1 MADDKIHLSDLFG
14 DFNTLS
20 ELIAQLQDLLTL
32 VGGIRGEIKK
42 VGETKWLAGLKDGTN
57 ESKIAIGGLLAMA
70 ENYLKVSQ
78 ELVAVESDSAK
89 QVAKLEAAVKSKNRE
104 IQREAEISEKM
115 LGSYARLKLELK
127 QLSEQW
133 ANTTN
138 AADQSKVAAEMVK
151 VTSQIMLQNKQLKDL
166 INSQAKLNA
175 TRTAASTTNSSNR
188 SLLEEIALNKE
199 LASIVEKTEVAKA
212 KAAAAAT
219 NEYKAQIQAEKEL
232 KMARLEAVS
241 GQSVSLA
248 SLDALSASV
257 QNLNLSYTQAKALYE
272 QVELAVSDLQTAQK
286 GQNKALDDASKILE
300 TLAGNLENYERK
312 MGITSSRMSL
322 RQRQWDGLTNSIY
335 QITRELPNL
344 AVRADTFFLAIS
356 NNIPIFIEEFARARK
371 ELGSFRATFLKTL
384 KSFALGSVL
393 GIALLVLSRFSDII
407 KVFDKLFNT
416 LEDGM
421 LKTGAFYRQL
431 ADHVKSA
438 SSSVVK
444 QIYNVRALSR
454 EWQKTR
460 NLEERQNFLS
470 KYRKE
475 LDETGLSIKS
485 VSDAEKVF
493 GENTNVIVEAY
504 FERAKAAA
512 AAALAEEDYKEAVE
526 KAISAEQRATEL
538 IGNGEEVDEMRMR
551 SLFASQYGITDE
563 KQIKSGAFKVDK
575 KTLRKIIEDYQKAL
589 GEATVNLTFY
599 GNKRAGWSRT
609 WLTPFVGG
617 IPKEFKELIDLYN
630 NLDKG
635 TVELSKSTAEW
646 IAVANEAGEGSYKLR
661 ERLRAQDEAMN
672 RGDQAAK
679 KSAEYMNNWS
689 KAIDKA
695 GVSLTDLSKKIDE
708 FDLKSL
714 KDLNDS
720 LLDLMNN
727 QAYARGGV
735 EISVPGYSIV
745 DGKVVESMKDEVIT
759 SSFGKSKVEAAQ
771 QRQER
776 ITQWENELKDM
787 QETYDRLGPSV
798 DRPRLWQDIQRKKA
812 AILNEAKSLQDEL
825 TQIDIEQYSATAS
838 LYADNLRNR
847 LDAIKEGS
855 DEEIELRKR
864 LIRATMAA
872 EIAENATLEPLLQKS
887 VSAIRAKYRLEE
899 ERAEREWIVKRNE
912 WRKQELENENE
923 YLNKYTSMYV
933 SNLVALERI
942 AMQTELAENAELIE
956 NGLISR
962 EAIIDKYTKR
972 INDIYDEHRSELLSS
987 EKSFWNLMEEF
998 ATEGSAEQLMAQL
1011 KQYDIELENEKLQYK
1026 ELIAVMPAYGKML
1039 EQLYEKRKR
1048 LAIGKYNQSQFD
1060 KLQDIQSVI
1069 FGMRPQIG
1077 EQAQARFD
1085 LQQEWARYSM
1095 QLELFDNGQLDLTN
1109 DELDAIY
1116 HNLARIGLEM
1126 KRLSGPQGTNA
1137 RVAGHGLLGL
1147 ITLPDKDPRTGKPTG
1162 KWTDLSDEQ
1171 YEAAES
1177 ALSSIKDSIDSVVES
1192 YIALAQAAYDA
1203 AQAQVD
1209 AAKTAYEYELE
1220 ARANGYAND
1229 VEGAKRELQLER
1241 SKAKQKEQLLRSA
1254 QKAQERIN
1262 TAAQVSDLITASARI
1277 LKAFAAN
1284 PVLAKVMIAA
1294 MWGMFG
1300 MAKIKA
1306 AQVANVS
1313 STYGDGGYEL
1323 AVGGS
1328 HASGNDIKTGIRTT
1342 KGRQMVIEGGEG
1354 VGVFSRRAVTKYGDI
1369 IPSLVDSINQGDL
1382 DSVSVDSV
1390 LGQTRY
1396 AKEVLAMQQVTN
1408 AVDLSTVEGLLSVIV
1423 SQYGSKSVVLGDGSV
1438 LEKRGNTTKITR
1450 RN

>member
-1 MADDKIHLSDLFG
+1 MAEDGKISTSEILEDDG
-14 DFNTLS
+14 TLES
-20 ELIAQLQDLLTL
+20 IIAQLEEMIGL
-32 VGGIRGEIKK
+32 VNKLNGEIKK
-42 VGETKWLAGLKDGTN
+42 GDSGKWLAGLDKDGQ
-57 ESKIAIGGLLAMA
+57 EAKSAIAAVTSMVERLIA
-70 ENYLKVSQ
+70 VSQ
-78 ELVAVESDSAK
+78 NLIAVRHESSKEIARM
-89 QVAKLEAAVKSKNRE
+89 EAIVKSENRE
-104 IQREAEISEKM
+104 LQREAEINTKVA
-115 LGSYARLKLELK
+115 GSYARLKLELK
-127 QLSEQW
+127 QLEEQW
-133 ANTTN
+133 VNTTD
-138 AADQSKVAAEMVK
+138 ASRKAQIAGDMTK
-151 VTSQIMLQNKQLKDL
+151 VTSQIILQNKQLKDL

-175 TRTAASTTNSSNR
+175 MRTAASTYSGTNK

-199 LASIVEKTEVAKA
+199 LAYIVEKTEAARA

-219 NEYKAQIQAEKEL
+219 NEYKEQIRAEKEL

-241 GQSVSLA
+241 GQSVSA
-248 SLDALSASV
+248 DSLDALNEKV
-257 QNLNLSYTQAKALYE
+257 KDLNLSYTQAKALYE
-272 QVELAVSDLQTAQK
+272 QVELAVSDLQGAQD
-286 GQNKALDDASKILE
+286 GQNKTLDDASNILE
-300 TLAGNLENYERK
+300 ILAGNLENYERK

-384 KSFALGSVL
+384 KSFAIGSVL

-407 KVFDKLFNT
+407 KVFDKLFST
-416 LEDGM
+416 LEDGT

-438 SSSVVK
+438 TSSVVK

-454 EWQKTR
+454 EWQKLDT
-460 NLEERQNFLS
+460 LEQRTAFLS

-475 LDETGLSIKS
+475 LDETGLSIKNIENS
-485 VSDAEKVF
+485 EDAFSK
-493 GENTNVIVEAY
+493 NTNLIIEA
-504 FERAKAAA
+504 FIERAKAAA
-512 AAALAEEDYKEAVE
+512 AAALAEENYKVAVE
-526 KAISAEQRATEL
+526 KAIDAEAKASKRISKATGTQTEVTERQLRESFATRYGVTDRAMIATGRFQLTKSQLGSVLEDLAKAFSISGITGPNVKQTANKDINALLNLYHSLEDGEL
-538 IGNGEEVDEMRMR
+538 ATINKDIAEWVEVVAETGKKSKDVRR
-551 SLFASQYGITDE
+551 SLEDMV
-563 KQIKSGAFKVDK
+563 KAF
-575 KTLRKIIEDYQKAL
+575 
-589 GEATVNLTFY
+589 
-599 GNKRAGWSRT
+599 NK
-609 WLTPFVGG
+609 
-617 IPKEFKELIDLYN
+617 
-630 NLDKG
+630 
-635 TVELSKSTAEW
+635 
-646 IAVANEAGEGSYKLR
+646 
-661 ERLRAQDEAMN
+661 
-672 RGDQAAK
+672 GDQAADK
-679 KSAEYMNNWS
+679 YEEYLSYSADAMN
-689 KAIDKA
+689 KA
-695 GVSLTDLSKKIDE
+695 GVALSDLTKKLND
-708 FDLKSL
+708 FGLKTL

-720 LLDLMNN
+720 TAALMNN
-727 QAYARGGV
+727 VSYAKGGV
-735 EISVPGYSIV
+735 TTQKPTFKIV
-745 DGKVVESMKDEVIT
+745 DGKLVQSEESITVKSSFDKQVLTESQNLQEAIKGHQNTIDELNQLWYKASQEEKILIT
-759 SSFGKSKVEAAQ
+759 SYIEREEQAMANGVQALSDTIQ
-771 QRQER
+771 Q
-776 ITQWENELKDM
+776 TQLEEN
-787 QETYDRLGPSV
+787 
-798 DRPRLWQDIQRKKA
+798 
-812 AILNEAKSLQDEL
+812 
-825 TQIDIEQYSATAS
+825 SALAG

-847 LDAIKEGS
+847 LDAVKEGS

-933 SNLVALERI
+933 SNLVELERI

-987 EKSFWNLMEEF
+987 EKSFWNLMGEF
-998 ATEGSAEQLMAQL
+998 ATEGSAEQLTAQL

-1026 ELIAVMPAYGKML
+1026 ELIEVMPAYGKML
-1039 EQLYEKRKR
+1039 EQLYAKRKR
-1048 LAIGKYNQSQFD
+1048 LAIGRYNQSQFD

-1085 LQQEWARYSM
+1085 LQQEWDRYSM

-1126 KRLSGPQGTNA
+1126 ERLSGFQGDVA
-1137 RVAGHGLLGL
+1137 RVAEHGLLGL
-1147 ITLPDKDPRTGKPTG
+1147 VTLPDKDPRTGKPTG
-1162 KWTDLSDEQ
+1162 KWTDLSADQ
-1171 YEAAES
+1171 YDAAES
-1177 ALSSIKDSIDSVVES
+1177 ALSSIKDSVDSVVES

-1241 SKAKQKEQLLRSA
+1241 SKAKQKEQLLKSA

-1262 TAAQVSDLITASARI
+1262 TATQVSDLITASASI
-1277 LKAFAAN
+1277 LKAFAAY
-1284 PVLAKVMIAA
+1284 PIVAGAMLAA

-1354 VGVFSRRAVTKYGDI
+1354 VGVFSRRAVTKYGDV

-1408 AVDLSTVEGLLSVIV
+1408 AVDLSTVEGLLSAIV

>member
-1 MADDKIHLSDLFG
+1 MAEDGKISTSEILEDDG
-14 DFNTLS
+14 TL
-20 ELIAQLQDLLTL
+20 EDIIAQLEEMIGL
-32 VGGIRGEIKK
+32 VNKLNGEIKK
-42 VGETKWLAGLKDGTN
+42 GDSGKWLAGLDKDGQ
-57 ESKIAIGGLLAMA
+57 EAKLAIAAVTSMVEKLIA
-70 ENYLKVSQ
+70 VSQ
-78 ELVAVESDSAK
+78 NLIAVRQESSKEIARM
-89 QVAKLEAAVKSKNRE
+89 EAIVKSENRE
-104 IQREAEISEKM
+104 LQREAEINTKVA
-115 LGSYARLKLELK
+115 GSYARLKLELK
-127 QLSEQW
+127 QLEEQW
-133 ANTTN
+133 VNTTD
-138 AADQSKVAAEMVK
+138 ASKKAQIAGDMSK
-151 VTSQIMLQNKQLKDL
+151 ITSQIILQNKQLKDL

-175 TRTAASTTNSSNR
+175 MRTAASTYRGTNK

-199 LASIVEKTEVAKA
+199 LASIVEKTEAARA

-219 NEYKAQIQAEKEL
+219 NEYKEQIQAEKEL

-241 GQSVSLA
+241 GQSVSA
-248 SLDALSASV
+248 DSLDALNV
-257 QNLNLSYTQAKALYE
+257 KVKELNLSYTQAKALYE
-272 QVELAVSDLQTAQK
+272 QVELAVSDLQGAQD
-286 GQNKALDDASKILE
+286 GQNDTLDEASKILE

-384 KSFALGSVL
+384 KSFAIGSVL

-416 LEDGM
+416 LEDGT

-438 SSSVVK
+438 TSSVVK

-454 EWQKTR
+454 EWQKLDT
-460 NLEERQNFLS
+460 LEQRTAFLS

-475 LDETGLSIKS
+475 LDETGLSIKNVGDS
-485 VSDAEKVF
+485 EDAFSK
-493 GENTNVIVEAY
+493 NTNLIIEA
-504 FERAKAAA
+504 FIERAKAAA
-512 AAALAEEDYKEAVE
+512 AAALAEENYKVAVE
-526 KAISAEQRATEL
+526 KAIDAEAKASKKISKARGEDVEVTESQLRRDFAKRYGVTDRAMIATGRFQLSKSQLGSVLEDL
-538 IGNGEEVDEMRMR
+538 AKAFGISGITDPNVKQTTNKDINALLKLYHSLGNGE
-551 SLFASQYGITDE
+551 L
-563 KQIKSGAFKVDK
+563 
-575 KTLRKIIEDYQKAL
+575 
-589 GEATVNLTFY
+589 ATI
-599 GNKRAGWSRT
+599 NKD
-609 WLTPFVGG
+609 
-617 IPKEFKELIDLYN
+617 I
-630 NLDKG
+630 
-635 TVELSKSTAEW
+635 AEW
-646 IAVANEAGEGSYKLR
+646 VEVVAETGKKSR
-661 ERLRAQDEAMN
+661 DVRRALEDMVKAFN
-672 RGDQAAK
+672 KGDQAADK
-679 KSAEYMNNWS
+679 YEEYLSYSADAMN
-689 KAIDKA
+689 KA
-695 GVSLTDLSKKIDE
+695 GVALSDLTKKLND
-708 FDLKSL
+708 FGLKTL

-720 LLDLMNN
+720 IAALMNN
-727 QAYARGGV
+727 VSYAKGGV
-735 EISVPGYSIV
+735 DTKKPTFKIV
-745 DGKVVESMKDEVIT
+745 DGKLVQGEESTTVKSSFDKQILTESQNLQEAIKEHQNTIDELEQLWYKGSQEEKIFIT
-759 SSFGKSKVEAAQ
+759 SYIEREEQAIANGVQALSDTIQ
-771 QRQER
+771 Q
-776 ITQWENELKDM
+776 TQLEEN
-787 QETYDRLGPSV
+787 
-798 DRPRLWQDIQRKKA
+798 
-812 AILNEAKSLQDEL
+812 
-825 TQIDIEQYSATAS
+825 SALAG

-847 LDAIKEGS
+847 LDAVKEGS

-962 EAIIDKYTKR
+962 EAIIDKYSKR

-987 EKSFWNLMEEF
+987 EKSFWNLMGEF
-998 ATEGSAEQLMAQL
+998 DTEGSAEQLTAQL

-1026 ELIAVMPAYGKML
+1026 ELIEVMPAYGKML
-1039 EQLYEKRKR
+1039 EQLYAKRKR
-1048 LAIGKYNQSQFD
+1048 LAVGKYSQSQFD

-1085 LQQEWARYSM
+1085 LQQEWDRYLM

-1126 KRLSGPQGTNA
+1126 ERLSGFQGTNA
-1137 RVAGHGLLGL
+1137 RVAEHGLLGL
-1147 ITLPDKDPRTGKPTG
+1147 LTLPDKDPRTGKSTG
-1162 KWTDLSDEQ
+1162 KWTDLSADQ
-1171 YEAAES
+1171 YDAAES
-1177 ALSSIKDSIDSVVES
+1177 ALSSIKDSVDSVVES
-1192 YIALAQAAYDA
+1192 YVALAQAAYDA

-1262 TAAQVSDLITASARI
+1262 TATQVSDLITASASI
-1277 LKAFAAN
+1277 LKAFAAY
-1284 PVLAKVMIAA
+1284 PILAGAMITA

-1369 IPSLVDSINQGDL
+1369 IPSLVDSINQGDF

>member
-1 MADDKIHLSDLFG
+1 MAEDGKISTSEILEDDG
-14 DFNTLS
+14 TL
-20 ELIAQLQDLLTL
+20 EDIIAQLEEMIGL
-32 VGGIRGEIKK
+32 VNKLNGEIKK
-42 VGETKWLAGLKDGTN
+42 GDSGKWLAGLDKDGQ
-57 ESKIAIGGLLAMA
+57 EAKSAIAAVTSMVERLIA
-70 ENYLKVSQ
+70 VSQ
-78 ELVAVESDSAK
+78 NLIAVRHESSKEIARM
-89 QVAKLEAAVKSKNRE
+89 EAIVKSENRE
-104 IQREAEISEKM
+104 LQREAEINTKVA
-115 LGSYARLKLELK
+115 GSYARLKLELK
-127 QLSEQW
+127 QLEEQW
-133 ANTTN
+133 VNTTD
-138 AADQSKVAAEMVK
+138 ASKKAQIAGDMTK
-151 VTSQIMLQNKQLKDL
+151 VTSQIILQNKQLKDL

-175 TRTAASTTNSSNR
+175 MRTAASTTSSSNK

-199 LASIVEKTEVAKA
+199 LASIVEKTEAARA

-241 GQSVSLA
+241 NQSVSADSLA
-248 SLDALSASV
+248 ALNIKV
-257 QNLNLSYTQAKALYE
+257 KDLNLSYTQAKALYE
-272 QVELAVSDLQTAQK
+272 QVELAVSDLQGTQN
-286 GQNKALDDASKILE
+286 GQNKTLENASSILE

-384 KSFALGSVL
+384 KSFAIGSVL

-407 KVFDKLFNT
+407 KVFDKLFST
-416 LEDGM
+416 LEDGT

-454 EWQKTR
+454 EWQKLDT
-460 NLEERQNFLS
+460 LEQRTAFLS

-475 LDETGLSIKS
+475 LDETGLSIKTIEDS
-485 VSDAEKVF
+485 EDALRK
-493 GENTNVIVEAY
+493 NTNLVIEA
-504 FERAKAAA
+504 FIERAKAAA
-512 AAALAEEDYKEAVE
+512 AAALAEENYKVAVE
-526 KAISAEQRATEL
+526 KAIDAEAKASKKISKATGTQTEVTERQLRESFAKRYGVTDQAMIATGRFQFSKAEL
-538 IGNGEEVDEMRMR
+538 
-551 SLFASQYGITDE
+551 
-563 KQIKSGAFKVDK
+563 KSVIYDLA
-575 KTLRKIIEDYQKAL
+575 KAL
-589 GEATVNLTFY
+589 KESSVTSAVEGGYMLPESTRNRQINKLLEQYYDENAFAVVN
-599 GNKRAGWSRT
+599 
-609 WLTPFVGG
+609 
-617 IPKEFKELIDLYN
+617 KE
-630 NLDKG
+630 
-635 TVELSKSTAEW
+635 VVEW
-646 IAVANEAGEGSYKLR
+646 IEVVLETGKASRGVRKALEDMVKAFNK
-661 ERLRAQDEAMN
+661 
-672 RGDQAAK
+672 GDQAADK
-679 KSAEYMNNWS
+679 YEEYLSYSADAMN
-689 KAIDKA
+689 KA
-695 GVSLTDLSKKIDE
+695 GVALSDLTKKLND
-708 FDLKSL
+708 FGLKTL

-720 LLDLMNN
+720 IAALMNN
-727 QAYARGGV
+727 RSYARGGV
-735 EISVPGYSIV
+735 TTQRPTFDIV
-745 DGKVVESMKDEVIT
+745 DGKLVQSEESTTVKSSFDKQILTESQNLQEAIKGHQNTIDELNQMWYKASQEEKILIT
-759 SSFGKSKVEAAQ
+759 SYIEREEQAMANGVQALSDTIQ
-771 QRQER
+771 Q
-776 ITQWENELKDM
+776 TQLEEN
-787 QETYDRLGPSV
+787 
-798 DRPRLWQDIQRKKA
+798 
-812 AILNEAKSLQDEL
+812 
-825 TQIDIEQYSATAS
+825 SALAG

-847 LDAIKEGS
+847 LDAVKEGS

-987 EKSFWNLMEEF
+987 EKSFWGLMEEF
-998 ATEGSAEQLMAQL
+998 ATEGSAEQLTAQL

-1026 ELIAVMPAYGKML
+1026 ELIEVMPAYGKML
-1039 EQLYEKRKR
+1039 EQLYAKRKR

-1126 KRLSGPQGTNA
+1126 ERLSGFQGTNA
-1137 RVAGHGLLGL
+1137 RVAEHGLLGL
-1147 ITLPDKDPRTGKPTG
+1147 LTLPDKDPRTGKSTG
-1162 KWTDLSDEQ
+1162 KWTDLSADQ
-1171 YEAAES
+1171 YDAAES
-1177 ALSSIKDSIDSVVES
+1177 ALSSLKDSVNSVVES

-1262 TAAQVSDLITASARI
+1262 TATQVSDLVTASASI
-1277 LKAFAAN
+1277 LKAFAAY
-1284 PVLAKVMIAA
+1284 PILAGAMITA

>member
-42 VGETKWLAGLKDGTN
+42 VGETKWLSGLKDGTN

-138 AADQSKVAAEMVK
+138 AAEQSKIAADMVK

-175 TRTAASTTNSSNR
+175 MRTAASTTNSSNK

-199 LASIVEKTEVAKA
+199 LASIIEKTEVAKA

-219 NEYKAQIQAEKEL
+219 NEYKEQIKAEKEL

-241 GQSVSLA
+241 NQSVSLA

-272 QVELAVSDLQTAQK
+272 QVELAVSDLQTAQN

-356 NNIPIFIEEFARARK
+356 NNIPIFIEEFVRARK

-384 KSFALGSVL
+384 KSFAIGSVL

-416 LEDGM
+416 LEDGT

-438 SSSVVK
+438 TSSVVK

-454 EWQKTR
+454 EWQKLDT
-460 NLEERQNFLS
+460 LEQRTAFLS

-475 LDETGLSIKS
+475 LDETGLSIKNVEDS
-485 VSDAEKVF
+485 EDAFSK
-493 GENTNVIVEAY
+493 NTNLIIEA
-504 FERAKAAA
+504 FIERAKAAA
-512 AAALAEEDYKEAVE
+512 AAALAEENYKVAVE
-526 KAISAEQRATEL
+526 KAIDAEAKASRRISRAT
-538 IGNGEEVDEMRMR
+538 GTQTEVTERQLR
-551 SLFASQYGITDE
+551 ESFATRYGVTD
-563 KQIKSGAFKVDK
+563 QAMI
-575 KTLRKIIEDYQKAL
+575 
-589 GEATVNLTFY
+589 ATGRFQ
-599 GNKRAGWSRT
+599 
-609 WLTPFVGG
+609 
-617 IPKEFKELIDLYN
+617 
-630 NLDKG
+630 
-635 TVELSKSTAEW
+635 LSKSQLGSVLEDLAKAFGISGITSPNVKQTANKDINALLKLYHSLEDGELATINKDIAEW
-646 IAVANEAGEGSYKLR
+646 VEVVAETGKKSKDVR
-661 ERLRAQDEAMN
+661 RALENMVKAFN
-672 RGDQAAK
+672 RGDQAADK
-679 KSAEYMNNWS
+679 YEEYLSYSADAMYR
-689 KAIDKA
+689 A
-695 GVSLTDLSKKIDE
+695 GVSLSDLTKKLND
-708 FDLKSL
+708 FGLKTL

-720 LLDLMNN
+720 IAALMNN
-727 QAYARGGV
+727 RSYARGGV
-735 EISVPGYSIV
+735 TTQMPTFDIVNGKLVPGE
-745 DGKVVESMKDEVIT
+745 ESTTVK
-759 SSFGKSKVEAAQ
+759 SSFDKQILTDSQNLQEAIKEHQ
-771 QRQER
+771 NT
-776 ITQWENELKDM
+776 IDELN
-787 QETYDRLGPSV
+787 Q
-798 DRPRLWQDIQRKKA
+798 LWHKA
-812 AILNEAKSLQDEL
+812 SQDEKIL
-825 TQIDIEQYSATAS
+825 ISSYIEREEQAIANGVQALSDTIRQTQLEENSALAS
-838 LYADNLRNR
+838 LYVDNLRNR

-855 DEEIELRKR
+855 DEEIELRRR

-962 EAIIDKYTKR
+962 EAIINKYTKR

-987 EKSFWNLMEEF
+987 EKSFWGLMEEF
-998 ATEGSAEQLMAQL
+998 ATDGSAEQLTAQL

-1026 ELIAVMPAYGKML
+1026 ELIEVMPEYGKML
-1039 EQLYEKRKR
+1039 EQLYAKRKR

-1126 KRLSGPQGTNA
+1126 KRLSGFQGTNA
-1137 RVAGHGLLGL
+1137 RVAEHGLLGL
-1147 ITLPDKDPRTGKPTG
+1147 FTLPDKDPRTGKSTG
-1162 KWTDLSDEQ
+1162 KWTDLSADQ
-1171 YEAAES
+1171 YDAAES
-1177 ALSSIKDSIDSVVES
+1177 ALSSIKDSVDSVVES

-1241 SKAKQKEQLLRSA
+1241 SKAKQKEQLLKSS

-1262 TAAQVSDLITASARI
+1262 TATQVSDLITASASI
-1277 LKAFAAN
+1277 LKAFAAY
-1284 PVLAKVMIAA
+1284 PYVAAALLAA

-1306 AQVANVS
+1306 SQVARTS

-1342 KGRQMVIEGGEG
+1342 KGHQMVIEGGEG
-1354 VGVFSRRAVTKYGDI
+1354 VGVFSRKAVTKYGDI
-1369 IPSLVDSINQGDL
+1369 IPSLVDSINQGDF
-1382 DSVSVDSV
+1382 DSVSVDNV
-1390 LGQTRY
+1390 LGQARY

-1423 SQYGSKSVVLGDGSV
+1423 SQHGSKSVVLSDGSV
-1438 LEKRGNTTKITR
+1438 LEKKGNTTKITR

>member
-1 MADDKIHLSDLFG
+1 MAEDGKISTSEILEDDG
-14 DFNTLS
+14 TL
-20 ELIAQLQDLLTL
+20 EDIIAQLEEMIGL
-32 VGGIRGEIKK
+32 VNKLNGEIKK
-42 VGETKWLAGLKDGTN
+42 GDSGKWLAGLDKDGQ
-57 ESKIAIGGLLAMA
+57 EAKLAIAAVTSMVEKLIS
-70 ENYLKVSQ
+70 VSQ
-78 ELVAVESDSAK
+78 NLIAVRQESSKEIARM
-89 QVAKLEAAVKSKNRE
+89 EAIVKSENRE
-104 IQREAEISEKM
+104 LQREAEINTKVA
-115 LGSYARLKLELK
+115 GSYARLKLELK
-127 QLSEQW
+127 QLEEQW
-133 ANTTN
+133 MNTTD
-138 AADQSKVAAEMVK
+138 ASKKAQIAGDMTK
-151 VTSQIMLQNKQLKDL
+151 ITSQIILQNKQLKDL

-175 TRTAASTTNSSNR
+175 MRTAASTYRGTNK

-199 LASIVEKTEVAKA
+199 LASIVEKTEAARA

-219 NEYKAQIQAEKEL
+219 NEYKEQIQAEKEL

-241 GQSVSLA
+241 GQSVSA
-248 SLDALSASV
+248 DSLDALNV
-257 QNLNLSYTQAKALYE
+257 KVKELNLSYTQAKALYE
-272 QVELAVSDLQTAQK
+272 QVELAVSDLQGAQD
-286 GQNKALDDASKILE
+286 GQNDTLDEASKILE

-371 ELGSFRATFLKTL
+371 EIGSFRATFLKTL
-384 KSFALGSVL
+384 KSFAIGSVL

-416 LEDGM
+416 LEDGT

-431 ADHVKSA
+431 ADHVKNA
-438 SSSVVK
+438 TSSVVK

-454 EWQKTR
+454 EWQKLDT
-460 NLEERQNFLS
+460 LEQRTEFLS

-475 LDETGLSIKS
+475 LDETGLSIKNVGDS
-485 VSDAEKVF
+485 EDAFSK
-493 GENTNVIVEAY
+493 NTNLIIEA
-504 FERAKAAA
+504 FIERAKAAA
-512 AAALAEEDYKEAVE
+512 AAALAEENYKVAVE
-526 KAISAEQRATEL
+526 KAIDAEAKASKRISKARGEDVEVTESQLRRDFAKRYGVTDRAMIATGRFQL
-538 IGNGEEVDEMRMR
+538 
-551 SLFASQYGITDE
+551 SKSQLGSVLEDLAKAFGISGITDPNV
-563 KQIKSGAFKVDK
+563 KQTANKDIN
-575 KTLRKIIEDYQKAL
+575 AL
-589 GEATVNLTFY
+589 LKLYHSLGDGELATI
-599 GNKRAGWSRT
+599 NKD
-609 WLTPFVGG
+609 
-617 IPKEFKELIDLYN
+617 I
-630 NLDKG
+630 
-635 TVELSKSTAEW
+635 AEW
-646 IAVANEAGEGSYKLR
+646 VEVVAETGKKSKDVRRSLENMVKAFNK
-661 ERLRAQDEAMN
+661 
-672 RGDQAAK
+672 GDQAADK
-679 KSAEYMNNWS
+679 YEEYLSYSADAMN
-689 KAIDKA
+689 KA
-695 GVSLTDLSKKIDE
+695 GVALSDLTKKLND
-708 FDLKSL
+708 FGLKTL

-720 LLDLMNN
+720 IAALMNN
-727 QAYARGGV
+727 RSYARGGV
-735 EISVPGYSIV
+735 TTQRPTFDIV
-745 DGKVVESMKDEVIT
+745 DGKLVQSEESTTVKSSFDKQILTESQNLQEAIKGHQNTIDELNQMWYKASQEEKILIT
-759 SSFGKSKVEAAQ
+759 SYIEREEQAMANGVQALSDTIQ
-771 QRQER
+771 Q
-776 ITQWENELKDM
+776 TQLEEN
-787 QETYDRLGPSV
+787 
-798 DRPRLWQDIQRKKA
+798 
-812 AILNEAKSLQDEL
+812 
-825 TQIDIEQYSATAS
+825 SALAG

-847 LDAIKEGS
+847 LDAVKEGS

-987 EKSFWNLMEEF
+987 EKSFWNLMGEF
-998 ATEGSAEQLMAQL
+998 ATDGSAEQLTAQL

-1026 ELIAVMPAYGKML
+1026 ELIEVMPAYGKML
-1039 EQLYEKRKR
+1039 EQLYAKRKR
-1048 LAIGKYNQSQFD
+1048 LAVGKYSQSQFD

-1085 LQQEWARYSM
+1085 LQQEWDRYSM

-1126 KRLSGPQGTNA
+1126 ERLSGFQGTNA
-1137 RVAGHGLLGL
+1137 RVAEHGLLGL
-1147 ITLPDKDPRTGKPTG
+1147 LTLPDKDPRTGKSTG
-1162 KWTDLSDEQ
+1162 KWTDLSADQ
-1171 YEAAES
+1171 YDAAES
-1177 ALSSIKDSIDSVVES
+1177 ALSSIKDSVDSVVES
-1192 YIALAQAAYDA
+1192 YVALAQAAYDA

-1262 TAAQVSDLITASARI
+1262 TATQVSDLVTASASI
-1277 LKAFAAN
+1277 LKAFAAY
-1284 PVLAKVMIAA
+1284 PILAGAMITS

-1369 IPSLVDSINQGDL
+1369 IPSLVDSINQGDF

-1396 AKEVLAMQQVTN
+1396 AKEVLAMQQVAN